1 MRNAECAL
9 HSRCAHP
16 VFAASTQGT
25 GCGLVNA
32 GGERNSELEEKEL
45 TRAKNAAYRLLTYR
59 PRSRVELEAKLRDR
73 EFSETAVQEV
83 IDSLVLL
90 GYVNDLRFAAQW
102 SAGRVRLSGYGR
114 RRIEQELRNKGVA
127 GDVIKEALAGIF
139 LDNIEMDTAKQ
150 VAEKKLNTMKSVDRE
165 TRRRRLAGFLER
177 KGFSYDII
185 RTVLN
190 TVREGV

>member
-1 MRNAECAL
+1 M
-9 HSRCAHP
+9 
-16 VFAASTQGT
+16 
-25 GCGLVNA
+25 NA